1 MGRPK
6 TGRNRLIDNVV
17 PVPLGLLFCRRGEM
31 PLFFLRGQ
39 QHFHLREKPPF
50 RQQNQCI
57 DPNNEEN
64 PLMAGI
70 KSTMDL
76 VMERAAR
83 MGMATP
89 EEMRHEDNM
98 KQGMQ
103 STVAFLNG
111 TAPSLNEMLAE
122 FAGAEQESVRKGM
135 LTSLLRNL
143 FLPRD
148 EDGIARIERA
158 IRGLVELN
166 SATPDIGSLC
176 REVQTIALQYGQHRQ
191 QLYDQLKE
199 QMRMQIEQLLLRKGM
214 KPDSLKF
221 DPTTE
226 PQFKEQWSRLE
237 ADLDGQYG
245 QALEQFKAQLK
256 AWLGL

>member
-1 MGRPK
+1 
-6 TGRNRLIDNVV
+6 
-17 PVPLGLLFCRRGEM
+17 
-31 PLFFLRGQ
+31 
-39 QHFHLREKPPF
+39 
-50 RQQNQCI
+50 
-57 DPNNEEN
+57 
-64 PLMAGI
+64 MAGI

-89 EEMRHEDNM
+89 EEMRHEENM
-98 KQGMQ
+98 KKGMQ
-103 STVAFLNG
+103 STVEFLNG
-111 TAPSLNEMLAE
+111 TTPSLVAILAE
-122 FAGAEQESVRKGM
+122 YAGGEQESVRKGM
-135 LTSLLRNL
+135 LSSLLRNL
-143 FLPRD
+143 FLPRGD
-148 EDGIARIERA
+148 DGVVRIERA
-158 IRGLVELN
+158 IGGIIELN

-176 REVQTIALQYGQHRQ
+176 RELQTIAVQYGQHRK
-191 QLYDQLKE
+191 QLYEQLKE
-199 QMRMQIEQLLLRKGM
+199 QMRMQIEQMLLRKGM
-214 KPDSLKF
+214 KADSLKF

>member
-1 MGRPK
+1 
-6 TGRNRLIDNVV
+6 
-17 PVPLGLLFCRRGEM
+17 
-31 PLFFLRGQ
+31 
-39 QHFHLREKPPF
+39 
-50 RQQNQCI
+50 
-57 DPNNEEN
+57 
-64 PLMAGI
+64 MAGI

-89 EEMRHEDNM
+89 EEMRHEQNL
-98 KQGMQ
+98 KKGMQ
-103 STVAFLNG
+103 STVEFLNG
-111 TAPSLNEMLAE
+111 TQSSLAEVLAE
-122 FAGAEQESVRKGM
+122 FDSGEQASVREGM
-135 LTSLLRNL
+135 LNSLLRNL

-158 IRGLVELN
+158 IGGIVELN
-166 SATPDIGSLC
+166 ATMPDISALC
-176 REVQTIALQYGQHRQ
+176 RELQTIAVQYGQHRQ
-191 QLYDQLKE
+191 QLHDQLKE
-199 QMRMQIEQLLLRKGM
+199 QVRMQIEQLLIRKGM

-256 AWLGL
+256 AWIGL

>member
-1 MGRPK
+1 
-6 TGRNRLIDNVV
+6 
-17 PVPLGLLFCRRGEM
+17 
-31 PLFFLRGQ
+31 
-39 QHFHLREKPPF
+39 
-50 RQQNQCI
+50 
-57 DPNNEEN
+57 
-64 PLMAGI
+64 MAGI

-89 EEMRHEDNM
+89 EEMRHEENM
-98 KQGMQ
+98 KKGMQ
-103 STVAFLNG
+103 STVEFLNG
-111 TAPSLNEMLAE
+111 TTPSLATILAE
-122 FAGAEQESVRKGM
+122 YAGGEQESVRKGM
-135 LTSLLRNL
+135 LSSLLRNL
-143 FLPRD
+143 FLPRGD
-148 EDGIARIERA
+148 DGVARIERA
-158 IRGLVELN
+158 IGGIIELN

-176 REVQTIALQYGQHRQ
+176 RELQTIAVQYGQHRK
-191 QLYDQLKE
+191 QLYEQLKE
-199 QMRMQIEQLLLRKGM
+199 QMRMQIEQMLLRKGM
-214 KPDSLKF
+214 KADSLKF

>member
-1 MGRPK
+1 
-6 TGRNRLIDNVV
+6 
-17 PVPLGLLFCRRGEM
+17 
-31 PLFFLRGQ
+31 
-39 QHFHLREKPPF
+39 
-50 RQQNQCI
+50 
-57 DPNNEEN
+57 
-64 PLMAGI
+64 MAGI

-89 EEMRHEDNM
+89 EEMRHEENL
-98 KQGMQ
+98 KKGMQ
-103 STVAFLNG
+103 STVDFLNG
-111 TAPSLNEMLAE
+111 TNPSLSEILAE
-122 FAGAEQESVRKGM
+122 FEGSEQEAVRKGM

-148 EDGIARIERA
+148 EDGSVRIERA
-158 IRGLVELN
+158 VKGIVELN
-166 SATPDIGSLC
+166 ASTPDIGALC
-176 REVQTIALQYGQHRQ
+176 RELQNIALQYGQHRQ

-199 QMRMQIEQLLLRKGM
+199 QIRMQIEQLLIRKGM

-226 PQFKEQWSRLE
+226 PQFKEQWSQLE

-245 QALEQFKAQLK
+245 HALEQFKTQLK
-256 AWLGL
+256 TWLGL

>member
-1 MGRPK
+1 
-6 TGRNRLIDNVV
+6 
-17 PVPLGLLFCRRGEM
+17 
-31 PLFFLRGQ
+31 
-39 QHFHLREKPPF
+39 
-50 RQQNQCI
+50 
-57 DPNNEEN
+57 
-64 PLMAGI
+64 MAGI

-89 EEMRHEDNM
+89 EEMRHEENM
-98 KQGMQ
+98 KKGMQ
-103 STVAFLNG
+103 STVEFLNG
-111 TAPSLNEMLAE
+111 TTPSLAAILAE
-122 FAGAEQESVRKGM
+122 YAGGEQESVRKGM
-135 LTSLLRNL
+135 LSSLLRNL
-143 FLPRD
+143 FLPRGD
-148 EDGIARIERA
+148 DGVARIERA
-158 IRGLVELN
+158 IGGIIELN

-176 REVQTIALQYGQHRQ
+176 RELQTIAVQYGQHRK
-191 QLYDQLKE
+191 QLYEQLKE
-199 QMRMQIEQLLLRKGM
+199 QMRMQIEQMLLRKGM
-214 KPDSLKF
+214 KADSLKF